1 MRSSIVGMF
10 LVFGASSAAMA
21 ANYECGYL
29 PELSCSG
36 SISSCSVDGVIGDSR
51 AKGYSTKISIEKHV
65 SLATLSRSG
74 QVEQTFDYDTPLTAH
89 ARELYKR
96 ETVVERVVRDTG
108 ERYTESTRHLYW
120 VERKHPVEFGYSGWV
135 DGKNIFV
142 VWNRFSSGVD
152 ALEEYW
158 FCEEIL

>member
-1 MRSSIVGMF
+1 MRRSIFGLF
-10 LVFGASSAAMA
+10 FVFAASSAAMA
-21 ANYECGYL
+21 ANYECGYI
-29 PELSCSG
+29 PELSCSVG
-36 SISSCSVDGVIGDSR
+36 TSNCSVDAVIGNSR
-51 AKGYSTKISIEKHV
+51 ATGHSTKISIEKHV

-74 QVEQTFDYDTPLTAH
+74 HVEQTFDHDTPPVAY

-96 ETVVERVVRDTG
+96 ENVVERVVRDTG
-108 ERYTESTRHLYW
+108 ERYTESTRDLYW

-152 ALEEYW
+152 ALEQYW
-158 FCEEIL
+158 LCEETL